1 MYVLVE
7 FKQKRLKYHLKMCV
21 FDDFGSELECRAGLR
36 SEADVFRCEL
46 ERICFLMDSNW
57 KVIRSEPELRLVT
70 FNSFP

>member
-21 FDDFGSELECRAGLR
+21 FDDFGSELECCAGLR

-46 ERICFLMDSNW
+46 ERICSCAWSHSIDFLKDSY
-57 KVIRSEPELRLVT
+57 
-70 FNSFP
+70 